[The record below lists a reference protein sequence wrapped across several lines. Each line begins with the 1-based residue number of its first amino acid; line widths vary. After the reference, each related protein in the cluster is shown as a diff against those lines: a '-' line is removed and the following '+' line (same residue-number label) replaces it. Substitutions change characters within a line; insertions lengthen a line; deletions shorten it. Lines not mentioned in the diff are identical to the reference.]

1 MGRKNKY
8 SKEIKTK
15 AVEEYIKGIKSINEI
30 AQKLGCGIK
39 SIRVWVMMYKKYGTD
54 IFDEKP
60 NNQSYTKEFKEKVV
74 KEYLDGKGSI
84 LSLKTKYKILSDNT
98 LRNWILKYNNG
109 IMLTDYKPKNE
120 VYTMKSR
127 KVSYEERIEIVNH
140 CIANDYDYKGTSDKY
155 NVPYSQVYTW
165 VKKVK
170 DKGYESLKIQK
181 KGPKPK
187 YLVNSQT
194 NEELLQLEIARLR
207 MEKKRLELEVEVLK
221 KKHRLQKRANIRK

>member
-109 IMLTDYKPKNE
+109 IT
-120 VYTMKSR
+120 
-127 KVSYEERIEIVNH
+127 
-140 CIANDYDYKGTSDKY
+140 C
-155 NVPYSQVYTW
+155 
-165 VKKVK
+165 
-170 DKGYESLKIQK
+170 
-181 KGPKPK
+181 
-187 YLVNSQT
+187 
-194 NEELLQLEIARLR
+194 LLQMYLCGT
-207 MEKKRLELEVEVLK
+207 K
-221 KKHRLQKRANIRK
+221 